1 MTEAD
6 HLRTQEVLDSLSDS
20 GHRITLLAAH
30 DSMMTAFLMALAI
43 YKQQWPLYCSMVLWL
58 GFKTWD

>member
-1 MTEAD
+1 
-6 HLRTQEVLDSLSDS
+6 
-20 GHRITLLAAH
+20 
-30 DSMMTAFLMALAI
+30 MMTAFLMALAI